1 MLPSLSPA
9 HLIHQHV
16 ACTRLAHS
24 LHALRTRCLPAACA
38 RAQSAEVKPSLVAF
52 LAYISDKIAGV
63 AVRER
68 GHRTHREVQGDLR
81 DRSEWNQGIHKA
93 LKFIK
98 DRKQC
103 PTVHPLIS
111 AIQKKHRA

>member
-1 MLPSLSPA
+1 M
-9 HLIHQHV
+9 
-16 ACTRLAHS
+16 
-24 LHALRTRCLPAACA
+24 
-38 RAQSAEVKPSLVAF
+38 QS
-52 LAYISDKIAGV
+52 
-63 AVRER
+63 R

>member
-1 MLPSLSPA
+1 MPCARSLP
-9 HLIHQHV
+9 
-16 ACTRLAHS
+16 
-24 LHALRTRCLPAACA
+24 RCLPAACA

-52 LAYISDKIAGV
+52 LEIAGV
-63 AVRER
+63 TVRER

>member
-1 MLPSLSPA
+1 MPCARSLP
-9 HLIHQHV
+9 
-16 ACTRLAHS
+16 
-24 LHALRTRCLPAACA
+24 RCLPAACA

-103 PTVHPLIS
+103 PTVHPFIS